1 MAEVDY
7 NELWNTSEIAELF
20 GVGVSTVSNWKIR
33 GFMPTPQITIKGM
46 DLYSTTQVQR
56 LSRERG
62 ISGNDIEDRVKYL
75 LSLVEKF
82 KKS

>member
-46 DLYSTTQVQR
+46 DLYSTTT
-56 LSRERG
+56 SAA
-62 ISGNDIEDRVKYL
+62 
-75 LSLVEKF
+75 
-82 KKS
+82 